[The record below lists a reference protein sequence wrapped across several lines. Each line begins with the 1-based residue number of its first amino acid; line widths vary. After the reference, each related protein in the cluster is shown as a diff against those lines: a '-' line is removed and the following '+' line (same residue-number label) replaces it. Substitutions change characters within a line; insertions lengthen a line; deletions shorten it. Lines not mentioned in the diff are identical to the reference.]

1 MRSSG
6 ISVIVVVRHLAWLV
20 LILCSWPRVAAA
32 QAQQAPK
39 TDPVEAA
46 ALNTILG
53 RWGKK
58 ASWEWNISGELC
70 SGFASTEIDW
80 DYYPTINPFIKCDCS
95 FSNNTLCH
103 ITKLRVY
110 KLGVVGQIPAEL
122 QNLTHLEYLNF
133 NYNYLTGAIPSFIGK
148 FSSMKYLAL
157 ASNSL
162 SGQLP
167 KELGNLTNLLSLGIN
182 LNNFTGVLP
191 EELGNMTKLQQLY
204 VASSGF
210 SGRFPSTFSKLR
222 NLKLL
227 RASDNGFIGKIPHY
241 FGSMTNLED
250 IGFEGNSFEGPI
262 PENLSNL
269 TRLENLRIGDI
280 VSGASSL
287 AFISNLTS
295 LYQLILRNCKISGD
309 LRALDFSKFRT
320 LISLDLS
327 FNNITA
333 QLP

>member
-103 ITKLRVY
+103 ITKL
-110 KLGVVGQIPAEL
+110 
-122 QNLTHLEYLNF
+122 
-133 NYNYLTGAIPSFIGK
+133 
-148 FSSMKYLAL
+148 
-157 ASNSL
+157 
-162 SGQLP
+162 
-167 KELGNLTNLLSLGIN
+167 GIN

-222 NLKLL
+222 NLK

-250 IGFEGNSFEGPI
+250 IMSFSGFEGNSFEGPI

-269 TRLENLRIGDI
+269 TRLENL
-280 VSGASSL
+280 
-287 AFISNLTS
+287 
-295 LYQLILRNCKISGD
+295 
-309 LRALDFSKFRT
+309 
-320 LISLDLS
+320 
-327 FNNITA
+327 
-333 QLP
+333 

>member
-6 ISVIVVVRHLAWLV
+6 ISVIVVFRHHLAWLV
-20 LILCSWPRVAAA
+20 LILCSRRVAAA

-39 TDPVEAA
+39 TDPVED
-46 ALNTILG
+46 G
-53 RWGKK
+53 GKK

-70 SGFASTEIDW
+70 SGFASAEIDW
-80 DYYPTINPFIKCDCS
+80 NYYPTINPFIKCDCS

-103 ITKLRVY
+103 ITKLRVH

-122 QNLTHLEYLNF
+122 QNLTHLEDLY
-133 NYNYLTGAIPSFIGK
+133 
-148 FSSMKYLAL
+148 
-157 ASNSL
+157 
-162 SGQLP
+162 
-167 KELGNLTNLLSLGIN
+167 
-182 LNNFTGVLP
+182 
-191 EELGNMTKLQQLY
+191 ELGNMTKLQQLY

-222 NLKLL
+222 NLK

-269 TRLENLRIGDI
+269 TRLENL
-280 VSGASSL
+280 
-287 AFISNLTS
+287 
-295 LYQLILRNCKISGD
+295 ILRNCKISGD

-320 LISLDLS
+320 LISLFIGTIYVRMHDS
-327 FNNITA
+327 ISSSHRAMYVKNNIIGGA
-333 QLP
+333 V

>member
-39 TDPVEAA
+39 TDPVEAV

-103 ITKLRVY
+103 ITKLYVCFHQLCNMYLDAVPEKYKQKNMSDYRYVCFHQLCNMRVY

-122 QNLTHLEYLNF
+122 QNLTHLESGRD
-133 NYNYLTGAIPSFIGK
+133 TT
-148 FSSMKYLAL
+148 SSIDD
-157 ASNSL
+157 NSL
-162 SGQLP
+162 LR
-167 KELGNLTNLLSLGIN
+167 LSAQRMVGAKGIIAMIYCR
-182 LNNFTGVLP
+182 VRC
-191 EELGNMTKLQQLY
+191 
-204 VASSGF
+204 
-210 SGRFPSTFSKLR
+210 SGRS
-222 NLKLL
+222 
-227 RASDNGFIGKIPHY
+227 IGAV
-241 FGSMTNLED
+241 D
-250 IGFEGNSFEGPI
+250 
-262 PENLSNL
+262 
-269 TRLENLRIGDI
+269 DI
-280 VSGASSL
+280 VDVAVGA
-287 AFISNLTS
+287 
-295 LYQLILRNCKISGD
+295 D
-309 LRALDFSKFRT
+309 
-320 LISLDLS
+320 
-327 FNNITA
+327 
-333 QLP
+333 

>member
-103 ITKLRVY
+103 ITKL
-110 KLGVVGQIPAEL
+110 
-122 QNLTHLEYLNF
+122 
-133 NYNYLTGAIPSFIGK
+133 
-148 FSSMKYLAL
+148 AL

-191 EELGNMTKLQQLY
+191 EELGNMTKLQQL
-204 VASSGF
+204 
-210 SGRFPSTFSKLR
+210 
-222 NLKLL
+222 

-250 IGFEGNSFEGPI
+250 M
-262 PENLSNL
+262 
-269 TRLENLRIGDI
+269 
-280 VSGASSL
+280 
-287 AFISNLTS
+287 
-295 LYQLILRNCKISGD
+295 
-309 LRALDFSKFRT
+309 
-320 LISLDLS
+320 
-327 FNNITA
+327 
-333 QLP
+333 